1 MEVWQALLAAFGGQA
16 ALIAGMAFFGKRF
29 FDHFLEKAKSEHIE
43 SIKLHNTNSIETLK
57 SSLALTSGYKKHQFE
72 QVYNKQMEVIE
83 VIYKGMRGSIKKLA
97 IFTSMFGAVDEDR
110 INRGMEAFESF
121 EMVYDYCLENRIWLN
136 AVTANKA
143 VEILSEIRKN
153 ILQFRILVVEK
164 NQMYSMEGGKKYHI
178 SDTSKWVEITNKIN
192 SDIVAPLELLE
203 HDFRTILGVIQE
215 NNQ

>member
-57 SSLALTSGYKKHQFE
+57 SSLALTSNYKKHQFE
-72 QVYNKQMEVIE
+72 QVYNKQMQVIE
-83 VIYKGMRGSIKKLA
+83 IIYKGMRNSIKKLE
-97 IFTSMFGAVDEDR
+97 IFTSMFGGVDEDR

-121 EMVYDYCLENRIWLN
+121 ETIYNYCLENRIWLK
-136 AVTANKA
+136 AETADKA
-143 VEILSEIRKN
+143 VEILTEIRKN
-153 ILQFRILVVEK
+153 ILHFRLLFVEK
-164 NQMYSMEGGKKYHI
+164 DQLYSMKDGKKYRI
-178 SDTSKWVEITNKIN
+178 SDTSKWIEISNKIN

-215 NNQ
+215 NN